1 MALFVRHRRCRDDGT
16 ANHFFATQFLDVQMS
31 AAMRRAPLTA
41 ELLLPIAL
49 GTCAFFLIIGPR
61 ALNPQNIA
69 WLNGGDLATH
79 YLGWLFYSRSAWTI
93 PLGMNPDYGLE
104 LGNAIVFSDSNP
116 LLAFLFKPF
125 VALLPQPF
133 QYFGIWLLACFVLQA
148 WFAWKLVG
156 LITPRFS
163 LRLLAAGL
171 FVFSAP
177 MIFRAGGHPNLAG
190 HFFVV
195 AALYFALHPELQKRT
210 LVWGTL
216 LLLAAWVHAYLLAM
230 AGALWIANL
239 CGQRLTAKLSN
250 RDSITEFVAVF
261 AVVAIACWQAGY
273 FAVGS
278 GAIGGSFGYYR
289 MNLLSI
295 IDSNNASYILK
306 DIPEG
311 PGDYEGIN
319 FLGLGVILLMLL
331 ALPRVLAG
339 QSEFLSAARRFPML
353 LLVFLALTLFALSNN
368 VGIGTTGFKYPLPEN
383 IVALASYFRASGRMF
398 WPVFYAIVFT
408 VIFITIRSNSHRAA
422 VFLLGGALLVQIAD
436 SYAGWQ
442 HVRKTL
448 MVAPSSEWATP
459 MVSPFWKEAAAKYK
473 KVRWILPA
481 GHIEKWQPL
490 ASYAGSHGLATDAV
504 YLARID
510 PYAIEKARAAATDT
524 INTGQ
529 YESDALY
536 IFDDN
541 AFRIASFN
549 IDKSTDLFF
558 RVDGFNVLAPRWKK
572 CAPCIFRVP
581 DTKLSEILPVVKLGE
596 KMLFGQSGSGL
607 PYLMR
612 GWAAPDVWG
621 TWADG
626 PEADIIFPV
635 DGKLQKVILEASAY
649 VSERHPLQEVSMR
662 INNEHVLN
670 ANWVNASAKTIE
682 ISIPE
687 NIQREVLERGN
698 LHIRMRFANAIRP
711 ADIGVIGDNRK
722 LSIGLRSVTL
732 F

>member
-1 MALFVRHRRCRDDGT
+1 MALFVRHRRCRDYDT
-16 ANHFFATQFLDVQMS
+16 ASDVFVTQFLDLQIS
-31 AAMRRAPLTA
+31 AAMRSLRLTVQP
-41 ELLLPIAL
+41 LLPIAL
-49 GTCAFFLIIGPR
+49 GAFAFFLIIGPR

-69 WLNGGDLATH
+69 WLSGGDLATH
-79 YLGWLFYSRSAWTI
+79 YLGWLFYSRSTWTI

-125 VALLPQPF
+125 AALLSQPF

-156 LITPRFS
+156 LITPRS
-163 LRLLAAGL
+163 ALRFLAAGL

-177 MIFRAGGHPNLAG
+177 MIFRVGGHPNLAG

-195 AALYFALHPELQKRT
+195 AALYFALHPDLRKRK

-230 AGALWIANL
+230 AGAIWLANL
-239 CGQRLTAKLSN
+239 CGQRLKAKLSI
-250 RDSITEFVAVF
+250 RDFTTELVVVF
-261 AVVAIACWQAGY
+261 IVVAIACWHAGY
-273 FAVGS
+273 FVVGS
-278 GAIGGSFGYYR
+278 GASGGSFGYYR

-295 IDSNNASYILK
+295 IDSNNASYVLK
-306 DIPEG
+306 DLPEAT
-311 PGDYEGIN
+311 GDYEGSS
-319 FLGLGVILLMLL
+319 FLGLGVILLALL
-331 ALPRVLAG
+331 ALPKVLAG
-339 QSEFLSAARRFPML
+339 QSGFLSVARRFPVL
-353 LLVFLALTLFALSNN
+353 FTAFLALTIFALSNKI
-368 VGIGTTGFKYPLPEN
+368 GIGTAGFEYRLPQKFIE
-383 IVALASYFRASGRMF
+383 LASYFRASGRMF

-408 VIFITIRSNSHRAA
+408 AIFITIRSNSHRVA
-422 VFLLGGALLVQIAD
+422 VFLLGGALLVQVAD

-448 MVAPSSEWATP
+448 MVAPSSAWATP
-459 MVSPFWKEAAAKYK
+459 MVSPFWKEAATKYK
-473 KVRWILPA
+473 KVRWVLPA

-490 ASYAGSHGLATDAV
+490 ASYAGLHGLATDAV

-510 PYAIEKARAAATDT
+510 PNAIEKARAAATGA
-524 INTGQ
+524 INSGR

-558 RVDGFNVLAPRWKK
+558 RVDGFNVLAPGWKK
-572 CAPCIFRVP
+572 CATCIFRVP
-581 DTKLSEILPVVKLGE
+581 DTKLSEIMPVVKLGE

-612 GWAAPDVWG
+612 GWAAPEVWG

-682 ISIPE
+682 ISVPG
-687 NIQREVLERGN
+687 NIQGEVLERGN